1 MLYKTKMKLF
11 GDTGAVTEPS
21 KILGPLTA
29 VIVPKTLD
37 SYVGAPN
44 GSIGPVSCISFTSPK
59 STHPVS

>member
-1 MLYKTKMKLF
+1 LF

-21 KILGPLTA
+21 KILGPLTV